1 MKKLLET
8 ELQILKE
15 YQTRNNKIVGDLGN
29 IELNINILKIQKEI
43 ILEEFQKL
51 QEDQN
56 KTGKE
61 LQDKYGTG
69 DIDLEKGEFTS
80 VE

>member
-29 IELNINILKIQKEI
+29 IELNINILKFSFSLINLLK
-43 ILEEFQKL
+43 KL
-51 QEDQN
+51 TKN
-56 KTGKE
+56 
-61 LQDKYGTG
+61 
-69 DIDLEKGEFTS
+69 IA
-80 VE
+80 